1 MTTTD
6 NTGQPAESSEELA
19 RVHYL
24 PTRPEAQTAP
34 VTADAGVVE
43 GELISEE
50 EYRRR
55 TSQKAQAIARY
66 KGYAH
71 DAVVVGRV
79 VKTVA
84 THEHTKTVGKALMRH
99 GSYVLGGGL
108 VLGKRVWEAKTNSR
122 YERMQRMAES
132 RGDWEALKE
141 WEMRSEQARERRHRR

>member
-99 GSYVLGGGL
+99 GSYVLG
-108 VLGKRVWEAKTNSR
+108 
-122 YERMQRMAES
+122 
-132 RGDWEALKE
+132 
-141 WEMRSEQARERRHRR
+141 